1 MPLQKIYYWLFYI
14 LFPLTNFCT
23 SHRDEILSIACS
35 NVFLLCFIQG
45 QLSCVAWK
53 APFFGSEP
61 QVVICGT
68 AVSKQKDIM
77 VTCDVCCPLLVA
89 WMDGNH
95 TGRLANQ
102 RQQPWKWRIRPVCQG
117 GQRKCYCMV
126 IAPAGS
132 YTNTLKRH
140 LACCL
145 PTLIFSKRSWLRQC
159 QRERVSHYYNK
170 TIATS
175 QAEKTGDFVFIREL
189 LSHQLSSQGRNG
201 GAHTR
206 ACMHWGCSRAIL
218 FKRLVP
224 YSSPLNEAVNLETRG
239 PLQCSSEGCY
249 NDLGTELVN

>member
-1 MPLQKIYYWLFYI
+1 MA
-14 LFPLTNFCT
+14 
-23 SHRDEILSIACS
+23 ACES
-35 NVFLLCFIQG
+35 
-45 QLSCVAWK
+45 A
-53 APFFGSEP
+53 
-61 QVVICGT
+61 
-68 AVSKQKDIM
+68 
-77 VTCDVCCPLLVA
+77 VCCPLLVA

-95 TGRLANQ
+95 TGRMANQ

-117 GQRKCYCMV
+117 GQRKCYCTV

-145 PTLIFSKRSWLRQC
+145 PTLIFSKRSWLRRC

-175 QAEKTGDFVFIREL
+175 QAEKRGDFVFIREP
-189 LSHQLSSQGRNG
+189 LSHQLSSQGRSR

-206 ACMHWGCSRAIL
+206 ARMHWGCRRAIL

-249 NDLGTELVN
+249 NDPGTELVN